1 MVFISVWNP
10 PYSSLSAVAEEQQKP
25 PNLKQLWALL
35 GLSGQTQGH
44 VICPH
49 PGKLRNSAGLLSTQG
64 YPCSAMAL
72 AGSGILSCFD
82 GVPAFGGS
90 TNVLCLRNNLPPL
103 FPTCFSCSA
112 HSIYTY
118 LNSHLDLIKKSL
130 PVGFLTVDL
139 HVWPDFHGNRSPLT
153 DLTLKGMVRNSLS
166 LQKGQ
171 YRVKKKKKAVWKELF
186 FNFECTPP

>member
-1 MVFISVWNP
+1 MG
-10 PYSSLSAVAEEQQKP
+10 EEQQQP

-35 GLSGQTQGH
+35 GVSGQAQGP
-44 VICPH
+44 IISPH
-49 PGKLRNSAGLLSTQG
+49 PRKLRNSGGLLSPRAQR

-72 AGSGILSCFD
+72 AGSGVLLFFS
-82 GVPAFGGS
+82 GVSAFGGG

-171 YRVKKKKKAVWKELF
+171 YRVKRKKKAFWKELF
-186 FNFECTPP
+186 FNSESTPP

>member
-1 MVFISVWNP
+1 
-10 PYSSLSAVAEEQQKP
+10 
-25 PNLKQLWALL
+25 
-35 GLSGQTQGH
+35 
-44 VICPH
+44 
-49 PGKLRNSAGLLSTQG
+49 
-64 YPCSAMAL
+64 MAL
-72 AGSGILSCFD
+72 AGSGISQCFA
-82 GVPAFGGS
+82 GVSAFGGS

-171 YRVKKKKKAVWKELF
+171 YRVEKKKKSSLEGAFLQFWVYSSLAIYTIPKDLGFLLHCWCFSRKPEITVLELSLQ
-186 FNFECTPP
+186 PH